1 MDLMN
6 LKPTSDTV
14 EVKLVH
20 PNTGDT
26 LKNDDKTDMTITVHA
41 SHSKEYKTALHEQ
54 TNKRLKSMQ
63 NGKNQ
68 DITAQDME
76 QSTLEVLSKITC
88 SWNITYDKKSPKL
101 SVSKAKDL
109 YDEVFWI
116 KDQIEEAI
124 ANSLDFTKA

>member
-1 MDLMN
+1 MDLMD
-6 LKPTSDTV
+6 LKPTSNTV
-14 EVKLVH
+14 EVTLRH
-20 PNTGDT
+20 PNTGDV
-26 LKNDDKTDMTITVHA
+26 LKNDDKTDMTIVVYA
-41 SHSKEYKTALHEQ
+41 SHSKEYKAVMHDQ

-76 QSTLEVLSKITC
+76 QSTLEVLSKITS

-101 SVSKAKDL
+101 SVSRAKDL

>member
-1 MDLMN
+1 MDLMD
-6 LKPTSDTV
+6 LKPTSNTV
-14 EVKLVH
+14 EVTLRH
-20 PNTGDT
+20 PNTGDVLT
-26 LKNDDKTDMTITVHA
+26 NEDNTNMTIVVYA
-41 SHSKEYKTALHEQ
+41 SHSKEYKSVMHDQ

-63 NGKNQ
+63 SGKNQ

-76 QSTLEVLSKITC
+76 QSTLEVLSKITS

-101 SVSKAKDL
+101 SVSRAKDL

>member
-1 MDLMN
+1 MDLMD
-6 LKPTSDTV
+6 LKPTSNTV
-14 EVKLVH
+14 EVTLRH
-20 PNTGDT
+20 PNTDDI
-26 LKNDDKTDMTITVHA
+26 LKNNDDTDMTIVVYA
-41 SHSKEYKTALHEQ
+41 SHSKEYKSVMHDQ
-54 TNKRLKSMQ
+54 TNKRLKNMQ
-63 NGKNQ
+63 TGKSQ

-88 SWNITYDKKSPKL
+88 SWNITYDKKTPKL
-101 SVSKAKDL
+101 SVSRAKDL